1 MQYEQT
7 HGDNCKPTLGKPISL
22 AEFCANRFPQL
33 TIGEQKMNLDDSLV
47 GVKTIF
53 KTQFKTL
60 RVTIFSSFDEKIDD
74 TVSFSVCCS

>member
-7 HGDNCKPTLGKPISL
+7 HGDNCKPTPGKPISL

>member
-1 MQYEQT
+1 MQYQQT

-47 GVKTIF
+47 GVKTIL
-53 KTQFKTL
+53 KPN
-60 RVTIFSSFDEKIDD
+60 S
-74 TVSFSVCCS
+74 